1 VLTRL
6 PLPRRKKAVQE
17 VLFRNIGS
25 SAEKE
30 AFVVETLLVPKE
42 WLSEAKVRPSGCS
55 TEGLDRRLM
64 SSASGALNLQANTA
78 NYQGDPYVRY
88 FHLVDAKFYDQA
100 CAVCIRELVPE
111 ALLREDFEL
120 AAELL
125 APLTAVA
132 VSDWATSGQVR
143 FLVCL

>member
-64 SSASGALNLQANTA
+64 SSASGALNL
-78 NYQGDPYVRY
+78 
-88 FHLVDAKFYDQA
+88 
-100 CAVCIRELVPE
+100 
-111 ALLREDFEL
+111 
-120 AAELL
+120 
-125 APLTAVA
+125 
-132 VSDWATSGQVR
+132 
-143 FLVCL
+143 